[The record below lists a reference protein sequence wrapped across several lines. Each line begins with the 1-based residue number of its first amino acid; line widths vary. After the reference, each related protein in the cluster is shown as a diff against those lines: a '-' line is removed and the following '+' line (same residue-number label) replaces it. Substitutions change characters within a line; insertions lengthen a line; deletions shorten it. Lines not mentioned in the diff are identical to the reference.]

1 MANKE
6 TVSETS
12 STAYEKAA
20 IVSRLVTLV
29 ICVTLLTGIVLTQ
42 PSISSLVI

>member
-20 IVSRLVTLV
+20 IVSRLITLV
-29 ICVTLLTGIVLTQ
+29 ICVTLLTAIVLTQ
-42 PSISSLVI
+42 VAIGSLII